1 MQFSF
6 TTNDKSEE
14 MTDAIRCLENILSI
28 PEGAV
33 PLNRGLGL
41 SWASLSSVPEDIEN
55 DYATE
60 LMEKVEKYEPRVR
73 VMDVQFVHSGN
84 GSTSASIQVEM
95 AELDSSE
102 EEGE

>member
-6 TTNDKSEE
+6 ATDDKSEE
-14 MTDAIRCLENILSI
+14 MADAIRCLENILSI
-28 PEGAV
+28 PEGSI

-60 LMEKVEKYEPRVR
+60 LMEKVEEYEPRVR
-73 VMDVQFVHSGN
+73 VTDVQFTHSEN
-84 GSTSASIQVEM
+84 GSTSASVRVEM
-95 AELDSSE
+95 AESDELE
-102 EEGE
+102 EENE

>member
-6 TTNDKSEE
+6 TTDDKSEE

-28 PEGAV
+28 PEGSI
-33 PLNRGLGL
+33 PLNRGVGL

-60 LMEKVEKYEPRVR
+60 LMEKVEEYEPRVR
-73 VMDVQFVHSGN
+73 VTDVQFTHGEN

-95 AELDSSE
+95 AEQSSSE
-102 EEGE
+102 EENE